1 MRKIPILPSRSST
14 DCGNSSENKS
24 RQYNVTSAIKE
35 KSKVCWE
42 LRRRECLAWGWE
54 RGREEALE
62 RHRRGAINLVV
73 LGVYV
78 KSDLCRG
85 LKNPLGVAR

>member
-54 RGREEALE
+54 QGEGRGF
-62 RHRRGAINLVV
+62 RRGAINLVCAG
-73 LGVYV
+73 GV
-78 KSDLCRG
+78 CEE
-85 LKNPLGVAR
+85 